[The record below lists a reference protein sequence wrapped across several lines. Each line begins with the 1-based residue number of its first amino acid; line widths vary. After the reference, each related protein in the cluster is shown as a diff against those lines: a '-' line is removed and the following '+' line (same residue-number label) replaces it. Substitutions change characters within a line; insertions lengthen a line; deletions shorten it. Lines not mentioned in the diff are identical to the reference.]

1 MPPDL
6 RGAVEAAARSGVYSA
21 VPYAQL
27 LLSGDTMYDD
37 PMGTLLYLKSN
48 LSYWRG
54 PEAAAAKAVIAKYAK
69 KPVRTWMS
77 NPCGSRS
84 RSNPHCV
91 KCGIRLKPG
100 EGFQGMCSFCVR
112 EGKNPC
118 GSRYRANPHIVI
130 DSNGLEVESI
140 HRGHPTKTFNVAYA
154 SAQKHARTLGREFYV
169 VAHPYVPV
177 GWKHGSIVNPMFF
190 AQGPYIGV
198 KPDGRYV
205 DYKTY
210 SIPAAVSSRVIQKF
224 GPRPIQPPRM
234 NPGPSRKSTVPIAK
248 FAGWVKSQRNPAL
261 MADFRKKVAAYKKW
275 THGSLPTKVSVEKIN
290 SPGLNG
296 MIIAT
301 GLGKQPESTY
311 IMPGGSKRGGA
322 WKHKWETMPDMADA
336 GNGLLVTKLRGK
348 SRVTNFFHK

>member
-1 MPPDL
+1 MPMEL
-6 RGAVEAAARSGVYSA
+6 RQAVAAAARSGIYSA

-77 NPCGSRS
+77 NPGR
-84 RSNPHCV
+84 R
-91 KCGIRLKPG
+91 
-100 EGFQGMCSFCVR
+100 
-112 EGKNPC
+112 NPC
-118 GSRYRANPHIVI
+118 HGRFRKNSHLEGDPCQMCGGPLGFMGALGQLEHYRCRNCGAEFSVRKPQETAFRSTVKR
-130 DSNGLEVESI
+130 V
-140 HRGHPTKTFNVAYA
+140 HR
-154 SAQKHARTLGREFYV
+154 QARAMRT
-169 VAHPYVPV
+169 
-177 GWKHGSIVNPMFF
+177 
-190 AQGPYIGV
+190 
-198 KPDGRYV
+198 
-205 DYKTY
+205 
-210 SIPAAVSSRVIQKF
+210 
-224 GPRPIQPPRM
+224 

-261 MADFRKKVAAYKKW
+261 MADFKKKIAAYKRW

-311 IMPGGSKRGGA
+311 IMPKGVKRGGA

-336 GNGLLVTKLRGK
+336 GNGLIVTKMRGK
-348 SRVTNFFHK
+348 SRITDFMRG